1 MRTSK
6 IREDKKFKLKKV
18 NKKLQMNLKSKM
30 KIKMNRVL
38 PIYKMKIIMKLLKN
52 NRNIR
57 IQ

>member
-57 IQ
+57 I